1 MNVILQ
7 YCVNS
12 KSLFYIDSTAI
23 NCKYNPSIN
32 KFGNHP
38 RAFKF
43 SATLF
48 NFKLRDADTVLG
60 EKNSDPEIDD
70 KMKTGFTNFL
80 KCLDLYLDLQS
91 NVTSV
96 NENVEVH
103 IYKSVTLENG
113 IIIRA
118 TNKYYGKSWFSDISV
133 RMNSDELF
141 DYASNEGICYGQ
153 VIV

>member
-1 MNVILQ
+1 MA
-7 YCVNS
+7 
-12 KSLFYIDSTAI
+12 TT
-23 NCKYNPSIN
+23 
-32 KFGNHP
+32 P

-70 KMKTGFTNFL
+70 KMKTGFNNFL
-80 KCLDLYLDLQS
+80 ECLNLYLDLQS
-91 NVTSV
+91 NVTSSV
-96 NENVEVH
+96 VVH

-113 IIIRA
+113 AIIRA
-118 TNKYYGKSWFSDISV
+118 TNKYYGKSWFSNVSV

-153 VIV
+153 VIVQFI